1 MTGQDEWRGRVAFI
15 LAILVP
21 ACVVVIV
28 WLIVVYDDNLTERGS
43 TVLAALLGGLVGALA
58 TYLGVLRGKP
68 SNDGDH

>member
-15 LAILVP
+15 LAILAP
-21 ACVVVIV
+21 ASVVAIV

-68 SNDGDH
+68 SSDGDH

>member
-1 MTGQDEWRGRVAFI
+1 MTGPDEWRGRVAFI
-15 LAILVP
+15 LAILAP
-21 ACVVVIV
+21 ASVVAIV

-68 SNDGDH
+68 SSNGDH

>member
-1 MTGQDEWRGRVAFI
+1 VARPGRVH
-15 LAILVP
+15 P
-21 ACVVVIV
+21 RHPGSGCVVVIV

-68 SNDGDH
+68 SSDGDH